1 MSKKMIW
8 GLAALIILIGA
19 AVVVLLLQPDP
30 KPEVIYNDIEPAWT
44 PQPPPAEPG
53 FKWVWHENHWDKVPV
68 AQEGEHPPD
77 PIEASTPDWTPAQV
91 QVPEGITDPDV
102 KAAWERLEYISQ
114 NRHQWGQFSPRALEL
129 MNELTPVPSI
139 YDTTEGEDCGGTEI
153 IFLLDELSK
162 LRDPRSAELLLSYQ
176 MDSGISGNP
185 PHESLQAMGPASV
198 PALIARLDYS
208 PAEDSLFDPLDLLPQ
223 IVAAHRSELD
233 GIVEHII
240 IPKIKAI
247 AAYEGPGERSDANK
261 QFALNALESILQKQK
276 SQD

>member
-1 MSKKMIW
+1 MSRKMIW

-19 AVVVLLLQPDP
+19 AVVVLLSQPDP

-129 MNELTPVPSI
+129 MDELTPLPEFGSSVG
-139 YDTTEGEDCGGTEI
+139 DDCDTEI
-153 IFLLDELSK
+153 IFPLDELSQ
-162 LRDPRSAELLLSYQ
+162 LRDPRSAELLVSYQ
-176 MDSGISGNP
+176 IDSGILGTP
-185 PHESLQAMGPASV
+185 PNDALIAMGPAAV
-198 PALIARLDYS
+198 PALVDRLNDTS
-208 PAEDSLFDPLDLLPQ
+208 GDIPLATPLDLLPQ
-223 IVAAHRSELD
+223 IVAAYRSELG

-240 IPKIKAI
+240 IPKIEAV
-247 AAYEGPGERSDANK
+247 AAAPSTDFFAEGNK
-261 QFALNALESILQKQK
+261 QLALNALESILQKQK